1 MTSPESHPDLVQM
14 MEAGVA
20 EGVFPGGALLVRVAG
35 RTVHRSFHG
44 RCRLD
49 PPGERVEASTCFDL
63 ASLTKVLATAPLA
76 LLAVQGGRL
85 ELETPVGGILE
96 GYAGAGREAVTV
108 RMLLEHSSGLPA
120 WRPYYEALRGPEG
133 GGSLATVAG
142 QAAVRRAVAAEAPE
156 ALPGGR
162 ALYSDLNFIL
172 LDWILETLEG
182 QPADRLLADRLT
194 GPLGIA
200 DLFFVDLKAP
210 GEAARS
216 QQGRVF
222 AATERCPWRGRTLVG
237 EVHDD
242 NTYAMGGVGGPAGL
256 FGTLE
261 GAAAAAE
268 AWLGSSRSGQGLF
281 DRGLVEAFWRRS
293 AVPGST
299 RALGFDTPSPAGSQA
314 GAGFGPRTV
323 GHLGFT
329 GTSLWIDPDR
339 ELLVLLLT
347 NRVHPT
353 RANARIRGFRPAL
366 HERVAALWK

>member
-35 RTVHRSFHG
+35 RTAHRSFHG

-49 PPGERVEASTCFDL
+49 PSGERVEASTCFDL

-76 LLAVQGGRL
+76 LLEVQGGRL
-85 ELETPVGGILE
+85 GLETPVGEILE
-96 GYAGAGREAVTV
+96 GYTGAGREAVTV

-120 WRPYYEALRGPEG
+120 WRPYYEALRGAEG
-133 GGSLATVAG
+133 GGGLATSAG

-156 ALPGGR
+156 ASPGGR

-172 LDWILETLEG
+172 LDWILETVTG
-182 QPADRLLADRLT
+182 RPADRLVADRLT

-210 GEAARS
+210 GEAARARR
-216 QQGRVF
+216 GRTF

-261 GAAAAAE
+261 GAAAVAE
-268 AWLGSSRSGQGLF
+268 AWLVSCLSGRGLF

-299 RALGFDTPSPAGSQA
+299 RTLGFDTPAPVGSQA
-314 GAGFGPRTV
+314 GTGFGPRTV

-339 ELLVLLLT
+339 ELIVLLLT